1 MKLEDSNWSQTIR
14 KVERNRY
21 NPKEIWKSKR
31 RHKSQGNSRRQCILC
46 IDLNG
51 IIKRCIMKIRIALGD
66 LLARSD
72 IREIS
77 ELRQQNAVLLQT
89 LSAMEKK

>member
-1 MKLEDSNWSQTIR
+1 ME
-14 KVERNRY
+14 
-21 NPKEIWKSKR
+21 
-31 RHKSQGNSRRQCILC
+31 
-46 IDLNG
+46 
-51 IIKRCIMKIRIALGD
+51 IRIALGD

-77 ELRQQNAVLLQT
+77 ELRQQNAILLQT